1 MCKTS
6 IYKLCPKCYNVSTI
20 EQGNEV
26 LPVIKR
32 IYTDDF
38 CLYAVVV
45 GFFVFWEVYML
56 FSLGL
61 IFLLGLLAAA
71 MVDRIGLPR
80 IIGMLFV
87 GILTGPFV
95 LGLLA
100 PSVLGISS
108 DLRQIA
114 LVVIL
119 VKAGLTLN
127 AADLKKNGRAA
138 VMMAFVPACAEIAG
152 YIILAPLLFHF
163 TISEAALMGAVLS
176 AVSPAVV
183 VPRMVAFIENKRG
196 TEKGIPQ
203 MILAG
208 ASCDDV
214 FVIVLFS
221 AFLTMA
227 QGGGFSAAGLLNIP
241 LSAVTGVICG
251 VLCGLLL
258 HFIFEKRAAMNET
271 VKVIVILGAAFIL
284 IGSETLLK
292 PYFAFSGLLSVVAM
306 ACVIRLKADTAVS
319 AALSG
324 KYGKIWTAAE
334 LLLFVLVGAA
344 VDITHAVEAG
354 LPALIIIFGALI
366 FRAAGVMLCLTGTK
380 LTAKERLFCVIAYLP
395 KATVQAAIGS
405 VPLAA
410 GLPCGNTVLSVAVL
424 AILITAPIGAIGIDK
439 TAPILLEDNSR

>member
-1 MCKTS
+1 
-6 IYKLCPKCYNVSTI
+6 
-20 EQGNEV
+20 
-26 LPVIKR
+26 
-32 IYTDDF
+32 
-38 CLYAVVV
+38 
-45 GFFVFWEVYML
+45 ML
-56 FSLGL
+56 FSLGF
-61 IFLLGLLAAA
+61 IFLLGLLLAAISE
-71 MVDRIGLPR
+71 RIGLPR
-80 IIGMLFV
+80 IIGMLCV

-95 LGLLA
+95 LSLID
-100 PSVLGISS
+100 PSVLDISAN
-108 DLRQIA
+108 LRQIA
-114 LVVIL
+114 LVIIL
-119 VKAGLTLN
+119 IKAGLTLN

-138 VMMAFVPACAEIAG
+138 VMMAFVPACAEIVG

-163 TISEAALMGAVLS
+163 TLAEAALMGAVLS

-183 VPRMVAFIENKRG
+183 VPRMVAFIENRRG
-196 TEKGIPQ
+196 TGKGIPQ

-227 QGGGFSAAGLLNIP
+227 RGGGFSAAGLLNIP
-241 LSAVTGVICG
+241 ISAVTGVVCG
-251 VLCGLLL
+251 VLCGILL
-258 HFIFEKRAAMNET
+258 HILFEKRTAMNET
-271 VKVIVILGAAFIL
+271 VKVIIILGMAFML
-284 IGSETLLK
+284 IGTETLLK
-292 PYFAFSGLLSVVAM
+292 PYVAFSGLLSVVAM
-306 ACVIRLKADTAVS
+306 ACVIRFKADTAVS

-324 KYGKIWTAAE
+324 KYGKLWTAAE

-354 LPALIIIFGALI
+354 LPALIIIFGALV
-366 FRAAGVMLCLTGTK
+366 FRAAGVMLCLAGTK

-424 AILITAPIGAIGIDK
+424 AILITAPIGAIGRDK
-439 TAPILLEDNSR
+439 TAPLFLEAE